1 MPNVAERLRVR
12 LPWRSAS
19 ARLILLYGALFV
31 VWGTALIG
39 FINWE
44 TRCYLG
50 RIVDQIV
57 EQRMLYLT
65 GVGRDKLPE
74 AMVAA
79 GALDLR
85 GYTQVGLFDRNH
97 RLITG
102 NLLLRP
108 PGLPPDGHIHDVI
121 DTVKRVD
128 GSLIPHMRG
137 VAQLLA
143 GGEELVLVRDAGVVD
158 RVGVIIGRS
167 LLWGLSLTIIPGI
180 VGGLLLA
187 RGPRRRIEQVREA
200 TERVIGGEL
209 SRRLPV
215 SGRGDEL
222 DMLAGIVNRML
233 VEIERLI
240 VEVKGVCDNIAHD
253 LRTPLT
259 RLRAQLHR
267 LRQQTPAD
275 DARGETIEQC
285 IVDTD
290 ALLGRFRALLRISEL
305 EDIRRRVGFDRIEL
319 GATLRQV
326 HELYAP
332 LAEDKGIRFAL
343 DLDGPLPVAADA
355 GLLFE
360 AVSNLVSNAVKF
372 TPAGGSMRL
381 RARVE
386 AKGPRIEVLDSGPG
400 IPPAERGAVLQ
411 RFYRSE
417 CGKQAPGYG
426 LGLSIVAA
434 IVRLHDFQLEIGQ
447 ADGDGA
453 RISLCCWPAGIA
465 AARPGLAAT

>member
-19 ARLILLYGALFV
+19 TRLIMLYGALFV

-102 NLLLRP
+102 NLLVRP
-108 PGLPPDGHIHDVI
+108 PGLPSDGHIHDVI
-121 DTVKRVD
+121 DTVKRID
-128 GSLIPHMRG
+128 GSVIPHMRG
-137 VAQLLA
+137 VAQSLA

-187 RGPRRRIEQVREA
+187 RGPRRRIEQIREA

-222 DMLAGIVNRML
+222 DMLASIVNRML

-332 LAEDKGIRFAL
+332 LAEDKGIRFVL
-343 DLDGPLPVAADA
+343 ELDGPLPVAADA

-372 TPAGGSMRL
+372 TPPGGRMHL
-381 RARVE
+381 RARAE
-386 AKGPRIEVLDSGPG
+386 AQGPRIEVLDSGPG

-453 RISLCCWPAGIA
+453 RISLCCWPAEIT
-465 AARPGLAAT
+465 AARPGMPAT